1 MTSTPPRLR
10 DLQEASRVSRRSR
23 GKFLLIAAVSL
34 VSIVVLILAYGLLR
48 QTVFRPAVESTIDES
63 DVVVRAGEQIQVE
76 VINACGVDGVARRVT
91 EFLRARRFDVA
102 ETNTSKIR
110 EAHSRV
116 LDRVGDL
123 ASARKVAYA
132 IGIPEGHVETQIDS
146 SLFLR
151 ATVIIG
157 NDYQNLRPMR

>member
-1 MTSTPPRLR
+1 
-10 DLQEASRVSRRSR
+10 
-23 GKFLLIAAVSL
+23 